1 MGNFNL
7 AIIQLFQNSLMIQ
20 APLKKMK
27 IENIL
32 SKLQKLQVQH
42 GASVS
47 GSLVHACDYV
57 TISYLYTLGGFFQR

>member
-1 MGNFNL
+1 M
-7 AIIQLFQNSLMIQ
+7 Q

-57 TISYLYTLGGFFQR
+57 TISYLYTLGGFLQT